1 MESGAT
7 SWDQAGDS
15 AEMGN
20 AYRQTW
26 TREFMFIWREKD
38 LETLNLGIK
47 AQTNVSGKR
56 VELLYIFE
64 WNIYEFLSLVGQVV
78 WCKGGRKR
86 EASEC
91 IFGFVSLTTSRSNS
105 VWSPQLQRFALKW
118 GGVEEQRIKYLFSHI
133 FHVSECGCRVL
144 LGSLCRVL
152 PD

>member
-64 WNIYEFLSLVGQVV
+64 WNIYEH
-78 WCKGGRKR
+78 K
-86 EASEC
+86 A
-91 IFGFVSLTTSRSNS
+91 FV
-105 VWSPQLQRFALKW
+105 
-118 GGVEEQRIKYLFSHI
+118 
-133 FHVSECGCRVL
+133 RVL
-144 LGSLCRVL
+144 VIGRSGGLVQRRQKEGG
-152 PD
+152 